1 MYYYTPRATP
11 SSTVLWNSPHF
22 KENNHHYSL
31 VQCREEFNQRSS
43 FVTQP
48 RKDNTKHYG
57 KHDQTNDVHS
67 SRGRHSCRYS
77 ARTCLDLSSYGGNV
91 YGTIVMD
98 ADNFLASLEVNI
110 IACDIVSLRS
120 CGYCNVVCFFL
131 FTRKKDTEC
140 LLIIALEK
148 MQRSWDDRTKRLD
161 SNTGPAPVWQFLSR
175 GVSPP
180 WCVCVCHVYVP
191 RVLDVFVEKMGIAH
205 KQSSGH
211 RISYFK
217 VFPRSSK
224 ILRERSTS
232 SRNEGLCGILNAR
245 AI

>member
-1 MYYYTPRATP
+1 MPL
-11 SSTVLWNSPHF
+11 STVLWNSPHF

-110 IACDIVSLRS
+110 IARDIVSLWS

-148 MQRSWDDRTKRLD
+148 IYPKTRSHKGFLD
-161 SNTGPAPVWQFLSR
+161 ILVWPLKSE
-175 GVSPP
+175 V
-180 WCVCVCHVYVP
+180 
-191 RVLDVFVEKMGIAH
+191 I
-205 KQSSGH
+205 
-211 RISYFK
+211 
-217 VFPRSSK
+217 FPRYSYGVRGK
-224 ILRERSTS
+224 RPVI
-232 SRNEGLCGILNAR
+232 I
-245 AI
+245 